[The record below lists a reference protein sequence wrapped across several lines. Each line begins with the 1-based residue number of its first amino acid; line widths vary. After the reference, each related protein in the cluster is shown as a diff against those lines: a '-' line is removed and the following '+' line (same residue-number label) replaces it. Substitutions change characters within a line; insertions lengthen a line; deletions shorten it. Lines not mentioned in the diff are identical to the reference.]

1 MSTKSI
7 FISMLLTGAVA
18 GAAFA
23 GGPEGH
29 DHGRQ
34 AEDNHKME
42 DMDHK
47 VEGMDHST
55 MPGRDHNDGHQHDNE
70 GSSVGEPA
78 LAVQA
83 TQTIHVTTMD
93 TMRYKFSPQPELKAG
108 DIVKFV
114 ITNQGKIPH
123 EFSIGDD
130 SEQKAHREMMRKMPN
145 MVHEDGN
152 TVTIKPGETKELT
165 WKFKS
170 GSDVFFA
177 CNIPGHFEAGMFV
190 KTRVSAL
197 DHH

>member
-7 FISMLLTGAVA
+7 FISMLLAGAVA

-23 GGPEGH
+23 GGSEGH

-34 AEDNHKME
+34 AEGNHKIE
-42 DMDHK
+42 DMERK
-47 VEGMDHST
+47 MEGMGHSV
-55 MPGRDHNDGHQHDNE
+55 MPGSGHDEGHQHDDE
-70 GSSVGEPA
+70 GSPVGEPA

-83 TQTIHVTTMD
+83 TQTIHVTAMD

-114 ITNQGKIPH
+114 ITNQGKTSH
-123 EFSIGDD
+123 EFSIGDEN
-130 SEQKAHREMMRKMPN
+130 EQIAHREMMRKMSN

-165 WKFKS
+165 WKFKGDS
-170 GSDVFFA
+170 EVFFA
-177 CNIPGHFEAGMFV
+177 CNIPGHFEAGMFRKV
-190 KTRVSAL
+190 VLSQ
-197 DHH
+197 